1 MPIQSSLFEDYRVM
15 SITEI
20 KRAIDHLSPEERAE
34 LNQMLYGW
42 ENDAWDKQMQ
52 ADAAAGKL
60 DHLVQ
65 RAEAEAKAGK
75 LKQFP

>member
-1 MPIQSSLFEDYRVM
+1 M

-20 KRAIDHLSPEERAE
+20 KSAIDHLSPEERAE
-34 LNQMLYGW
+34 LNRLLYDW

-52 ADAAAGKL
+52 ADAEAGKL

-65 RAEAEAKAGK
+65 HAEAEAKAGK